1 MKIRITILTLSLAV
15 NSLLAQENNWQ
26 LTLVNGDTISNV
38 SFQNLVGDSL
48 AISQSGQTNWIN
60 VESITEIRKIVESE
74 FWTGAGIGAI
84 VGTASSSNEKSTP
97 NSFSIRLDQGI
108 VTAIGAALGSVS
120 GIIIGGTVGT
130 LAGKDEVYDL
140 SEIGLRNKLQ
150 IIQTILSKDV
160 PKE

>member
-84 VGTASSSNEKSTP
+84 VGTGLGAIIASSSNKKSTP
-97 NSFSIRLDQGI
+97 N
-108 VTAIGAALGSVS
+108 
-120 GIIIGGTVGT
+120 
-130 LAGKDEVYDL
+130 
-140 SEIGLRNKLQ
+140 
-150 IIQTILSKDV
+150 
-160 PKE
+160 